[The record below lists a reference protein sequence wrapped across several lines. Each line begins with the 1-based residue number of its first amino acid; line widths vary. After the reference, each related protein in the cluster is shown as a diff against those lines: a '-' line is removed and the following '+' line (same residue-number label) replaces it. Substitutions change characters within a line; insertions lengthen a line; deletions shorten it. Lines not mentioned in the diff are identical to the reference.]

1 LKKVHLQS
9 SQPRRRI
16 IRRKSSQP
24 NPKEAFEEG
33 IISSREGHSDGNVYE
48 RRRRKSARGGGCD
61 Q

>member
-16 IRRKSSQP
+16 IRKRAR